1 MNEGM
6 TKCPGCG
13 APVRRAGGRGRPKV
27 YCSDACRK
35 AASRSRATSWEW
47 MQENK
52 PQLSTWSNDDLG
64 LGDETP
70 VPYIEVDVS
79 EDEEHLILATLD
91 PIGAMA
97 ETDAEMLAGL
107 LAELGDVPEFDAE
120 DVSASRRAS
129 WASINW
135 RCLTAGARRGRLG
148 SV

>member
-70 VPYIEVDVS
+70 VPSGSQVDQVAESIIVASALVAEFRRHSVASTSPRVAARCARIADALDAALTSEFAEV
-79 EDEEHLILATLD
+79 
-91 PIGAMA
+91 
-97 ETDAEMLAGL
+97 
-107 LAELGDVPEFDAE
+107 FK
-120 DVSASRRAS
+120 
-129 WASINW
+129 
-135 RCLTAGARRGRLG
+135 
-148 SV
+148 